1 MTMEPLVR
9 VALLLLFLFPFST
22 SFSPNTTFF
31 LSCGSTSSS
40 YFAHDFAT
48 RTFHPDSLYLSGS
61 NSRSLSN
68 PIPSS
73 SPSLYSTARL
83 STSSL
88 TYQFSVSS
96 PASYVLRFHFLP
108 FSPSLSSA
116 RFNVSVYSSASNS
129 FVLLSDFSVTNT
141 NSPTIKEFFLWVD
154 SSSLEVKFSPSYPS
168 SSAFVNAIELFTAP
182 TELLSNSKPL
192 RVNLSESFSQLAHQ
206 ALETVHRV
214 NVGGGEITPA
224 NDSLWRTWLLDS
236 GFLYSKHQSLA
247 NFTSQPIN
255 YNSVTREIAP
265 DFVYDAA
272 RTMNIDAL
280 ALKSNPLINFNVTWT
295 FPVTPGYKYLIRMHF
310 CDFISPTFTS
320 VVNQELKF
328 NVYIQDFT
336 AYQDLDPQ
344 TFTSQLAE
352 AFYVDFIIDAQTY
365 NRINVSISRSL
376 QSNAVKNAILNGLEI
391 MKVNNSFGSLNGT
404 FNTVS
409 GQGDSGKK
417 HVYVAVVIG
426 SVLGCLVVVGI
437 ILGVL
442 IVFCRRRAPKTAPT
456 AKETPMSWSPY
467 RDRGVNSV
475 NPSSTTNGSAPT
487 ASPRLNL
494 GLLITFDRISSATGG
509 FDEYNV
515 IGVGGF
521 GKVYKGVLTDGTKIA
536 VKRGMPGSKQG
547 FPEFQTEI
555 EVLSGIR
562 HRHLVSLIG
571 YCDEKS
577 EMILVYE
584 YMEKG
589 PLREHLYGS
598 ELPSLSWKQ
607 RLEICIGAAR
617 GLHYLHTGYS
627 HNIIHRDVKSTNIL
641 LDESFVAKV
650 SDFGLSREGPSYEQ
664 THVSTAVKG
673 SFGYLDPEYFKT
685 QQLTDKSDVYSFGVV
700 LLEILCARPAIDNTL
715 PREQI
720 NLAEWA
726 LDWQARGQLGKVIDP
741 KLVGK
746 INENSLRKFGET
758 AEKCLADYGVD
769 RLAIGDVLWNLEYA
783 LQLQETEVRR
793 EPYEDSGNVDSN
805 VLGFSVGVMRRIPPT
820 SVGLPEGGGRG
831 VEMSV
836 VSDLDMTR
844 SNVFSQLITDEG
856 R

>member
-9 VALLLLFLFPFST
+9 VALLLLYLFPFST
-22 SFSPNTTFF
+22 SFSPNTTIF

-40 YFAHDFAT
+40 YFAHDT
-48 RTFHPDSLYLSGS
+48 RIFHPDSPYLDGS

-88 TYQFSVSS
+88 NYRFPVSS

-108 FSPSLSSA
+108 FSSSLSSA
-116 RFNVSVYSSASNS
+116 RFNVSASNR
-129 FVLLSDFSVTNT
+129 FVLLSDFSATNT
-141 NSPTIKEFFLWVD
+141 TSPVVKEFFLWAD
-154 SSSLEVKFSPSYPS
+154 SSSLEVKFSPSSPS

-182 TELLSNSKPL
+182 TELLSDPNPQL
-192 RVNLSESFSQLAHQ
+192 VNLSESFGQLAHQ

-214 NVGGGEITPA
+214 NVGGEEITPA

-236 GFLYSKHQSLA
+236 GFLYSKDQSFA
-247 NFTSQPIN
+247 NFTSQPII
-255 YNSVTREIAP
+255 YNSMTTREIAP
-265 DFVYDAA
+265 DFVYDTA

-320 VVNQELKF
+320 VVNQEFKF
-328 NVYIQDFT
+328 NVYIQDFM
-336 AYQDLDPQ
+336 AYQDLSPQ

-376 QSNAVKNAILNGLEI
+376 QSNTVKNAILNGLEI

-417 HVYVAVVIG
+417 HVYVAAVIG

-442 IVFCRRRAPKTAPT
+442 IVFCRSRAAKTAPK
-456 AKETPMSWSPY
+456 ANETPMSWSPY

-494 GLLITFDRISSATGG
+494 GLLISFDRISSATGG

-641 LDESFVAKV
+641 LDEGFVAKV

-700 LLEILCARPAIDNTL
+700 LLEVLCARPAIDNTL

-746 INENSLRKFGET
+746 INENSLRKFCET

-769 RLAIGDVLWNLEYA
+769 RPAIGDVLWNLEYA
-783 LQLQETEVRR
+783 LQLQETDLRR

-836 VSDLDMTR
+836 VSDLDMS

>member
-1 MTMEPLVR
+1 METLLR
-9 VALLLLFLFPFST
+9 VTLLLVYLFPFST
-22 SFSPNTTFF
+22 SFSPNKTYF
-31 LSCGSTSSS
+31 LS
-40 YFAHDFAT
+40 FV
-48 RTFHPDSLYLSGS
+48 PD
-61 NSRSLSN
+61 
-68 PIPSS
+68 P
-73 SPSLYSTARL
+73 
-83 STSSL
+83 
-88 TYQFSVSS
+88 
-96 PASYVLRFHFLP
+96 
-108 FSPSLSSA
+108 
-116 RFNVSVYSSASNS
+116 
-129 FVLLSDFSVTNT
+129 
-141 NSPTIKEFFLWVD
+141 
-154 SSSLEVKFSPSYPS
+154 
-168 SSAFVNAIELFTAP
+168 
-182 TELLSNSKPL
+182 
-192 RVNLSESFSQLAHQ
+192 
-206 ALETVHRV
+206 
-214 NVGGGEITPA
+214 
-224 NDSLWRTWLLDS
+224 
-236 GFLYSKHQSLA
+236 
-247 NFTSQPIN
+247 
-255 YNSVTREIAP
+255 
-265 DFVYDAA
+265 
-272 RTMNIDAL
+272 
-280 ALKSNPLINFNVTWT
+280 
-295 FPVTPGYKYLIRMHF
+295 
-310 CDFISPTFTS
+310 
-320 VVNQELKF
+320 
-328 NVYIQDFT
+328 
-336 AYQDLDPQ
+336 
-344 TFTSQLAE
+344 
-352 AFYVDFIIDAQTY
+352 
-365 NRINVSISRSL
+365 
-376 QSNAVKNAILNGLEI
+376 
-391 MKVNNSFGSLNGT
+391 NGT

-417 HVYVAVVIG
+417 DVYVAVVIG

-442 IVFCRRRAPKTAPT
+442 IVFCRSRPPKTAPN
-456 AKETPMSWSPY
+456 AEETPMFWSPY
-467 RDRGVNSV
+467 RDRGFNSV

-494 GLLITFDRISSATGG
+494 GLLISFDRISSATGG

-617 GLHYLHTGYS
+617 GLHYLQTGYS

-641 LDESFVAKV
+641 LDEGFVAKV

-700 LLEILCARPAIDNTL
+700 LLEVLCARPAIDNTL

-769 RLAIGDVLWNLEYA
+769 RPAIGDVLWNLEYA

-805 VLGFSVGVMRRIPPT
+805 VLGFSVGVVRRIPPT